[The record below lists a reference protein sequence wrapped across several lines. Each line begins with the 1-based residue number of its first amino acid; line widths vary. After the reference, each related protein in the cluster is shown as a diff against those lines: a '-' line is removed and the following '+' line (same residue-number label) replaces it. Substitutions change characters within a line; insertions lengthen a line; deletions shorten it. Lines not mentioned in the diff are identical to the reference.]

1 MIIARSPLRITLGGG
16 GTDLPSYY
24 REYEGFVISAAID
37 KYVYVC
43 INKPYKSGIFLRY
56 SKIEEVKKISD
67 INHNIIREV
76 LLLKHKSISKIEIT
90 TLSDIPAGTGLGSSG
105 SFSTAMIKAF
115 YGFLEKKISQDKL
128 ARLACEIEIDKLNA
142 PIGKQDQYIS
152 AIGGITCFK
161 FFKNDNVKY
170 FPLKLSLKTQ
180 TELESNLLLYFTGY
194 SRNANDILKHQKEQ
208 CEKNNKDIF
217 NNLHYIKNLGLQTK
231 NALENGKTKIFG
243 EIMNEHWKYKKKRL
257 IKMSNEK
264 IDYFYDFAIKNGA
277 IGGKLI
283 GAGGGGF
290 LMFMASD
297 KDKLRKNLTKIG
309 LQEVRFKFDMNG
321 TKIINL

>member
-24 REYEGFVISAAID
+24 RQHEGFVISAAID

-43 INKPYKSGIFLRY
+43 INKPYKPGIFLRY

-67 INHNIIREV
+67 INHKIIREV
-76 LLLKHKSISKIEIT
+76 LLLKKKNISKIEIT

-115 YGFLEKKISQDKL
+115 YSFLEEKISHSEL

-152 AIGGITCFK
+152 AIGGITCFN
-161 FFKNDNVKY
+161 FFKNDKVKY
-170 FPLKLSLKTQ
+170 FPLKLSLKTLTQ
-180 TELESNLLLYFTGY
+180 LESNLLLFFTGY

-208 CEKNNKDIF
+208 CDKNNKDIF
-217 NNLHYIKNLGLQTK
+217 NNLHHIKNLGLQIK

-264 IDYFYDFAIKNGA
+264 IDYFYDLAIKNGA

-290 LMFMASD
+290 LMFIARD
-297 KDKLRKNLTKIG
+297 KDKLRKALTKIG
-309 LQEVRFKFDMNG
+309 LQEVHFKFDMRG